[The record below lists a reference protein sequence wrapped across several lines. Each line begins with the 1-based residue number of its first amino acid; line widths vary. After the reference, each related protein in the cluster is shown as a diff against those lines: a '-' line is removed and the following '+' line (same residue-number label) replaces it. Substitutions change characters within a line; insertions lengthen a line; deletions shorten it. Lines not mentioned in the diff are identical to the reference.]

1 MAKRKVRGSTAKPSG
16 RAESLKETNPK
27 DAVGIRKARWFSY
40 IPLRVLI
47 GVGLAMLE
55 GARKYG
61 RHNYRR
67 IGVRASV
74 YVDAAVCGHLMP
86 WIEGQDFDPDS
97 GLNHIDKAIAS
108 LMVLRDAI
116 YEGNLVDDRPPSVR
130 NWDGFIKTNHVAA
143 INIIERYPN
152 PVDAFVK
159 DK

>member
-1 MAKRKVRGSTAKPSG
+1 MSSIKIKSKAAKPEG
-16 RAESLKETNPK
+16 RTSSLKPSNPK

-86 WIEGQDFDPDS
+86 WFEGQDLDPDS

-116 YEGNLVDDRPPSVR
+116 YEGNLVDDRAPSVKD
-130 NWDGFIKTNHVAA
+130 WDSFIQGNHSQTVS
-143 INIIERYPN
+143 IIERIPN
-152 PVDAFVK
+152 PVDAYTK
-159 DK
+159 DS